1 MLSSLSSL
9 FSPDKSESGGV
20 DKALIELAT
29 ERTVDGTDPG
39 LRAPGSYRKQLLD
52 QKLTT
57 MKNGGWGLESM
68 LSPDA
73 EPASDMG

>member
-9 FSPDKSESGGV
+9 FSPDKSESCGV
-20 DKALIELAT
+20 NKALIELAT
-29 ERTVDGTDPG
+29 ERTVDGRDAG
-39 LRAPGSYRKQLLD
+39 LRALGSYRKQLLD

>member
-9 FSPDKSESGGV
+9 FSTDKSESGGV

-39 LRAPGSYRKQLLD
+39 LRAPGS
-52 QKLTT
+52 
-57 MKNGGWGLESM
+57 
-68 LSPDA
+68 
-73 EPASDMG
+73 

>member
-20 DKALIELAT
+20 DKAPIELAT

-39 LRAPGSYRKQLLD
+39 LRAPGS
-52 QKLTT
+52 
-57 MKNGGWGLESM
+57 
-68 LSPDA
+68 
-73 EPASDMG
+73 

>member
-20 DKALIELAT
+20 YKAPIELAT
-29 ERTVDGTDPG
+29 KRAVDGTDPR
-39 LRAPGSYRKQLLD
+39 LRALGNYRKQLLD

-68 LSPDA
+68 LSADA
-73 EPASDMG
+73 EPASEMG